1 MKVADVLR
9 RECVVAG
16 AELPDKEAALAKV
29 VETAKR
35 SSLLESISD
44 EDLLS
49 ALKEREE
56 MGSTGIGQGVAIP
69 HCRLDSVEEF
79 VVGLITVPDGVDFE
93 ALDDEAVRLVI
104 FIVGP
109 EGQTNHH
116 IRLLSSISQTLL
128 LPGAMEEIVSAKSD
142 ESLAES
148 FLRRTHADIDVKE
161 QTRRNLFMIFVQDD
175 QRFEEIL
182 QAVSGIESASVMVSD
197 VENASAYLRRMPLF
211 AGFWDKQEEF
221 TKVIIAVIVQRLRN
235 ETLRRIE
242 SITGNLAEQKGVM
255 VAVTELYYAAGS
267 I

>member
-1 MKVADVLR
+1 
-9 RECVVAG
+9 
-16 AELPDKEAALAKV
+16 
-29 VETAKR
+29 
-35 SSLLESISD
+35 
-44 EDLLS
+44 
-49 ALKEREE
+49 
-56 MGSTGIGQGVAIP
+56 
-69 HCRLDSVEEF
+69 
-79 VVGLITVPDGVDFE
+79 
-93 ALDDEAVRLVI
+93 
-104 FIVGP
+104 
-109 EGQTNHH
+109 
-116 IRLLSSISQTLL
+116 
-128 LPGAMEEIVSAKSD
+128 MEEIVSAKSD

-267 I
+267 L